1 MSREARASGHKAMEG
16 GGKRYK
22 GVPVAWDEVKQNRTI
37 MLTPTAWEIL
47 NEKATEMQ
55 ISRSEVLERLIK
67 GQIAFVGESESLT

>member
-1 MSREARASGHKAMEG
+1 
-16 GGKRYK
+16 
-22 GVPVAWDEVKQNRTI
+22 

-67 GQIAFVGESESLT
+67 GQIAFVAESESGKA